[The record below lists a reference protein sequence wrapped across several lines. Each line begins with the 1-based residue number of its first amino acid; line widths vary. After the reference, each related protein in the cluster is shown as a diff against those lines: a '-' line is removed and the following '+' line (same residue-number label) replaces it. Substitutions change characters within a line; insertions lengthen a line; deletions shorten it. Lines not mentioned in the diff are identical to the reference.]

1 MIATTEFRLA
11 IANNDIEKARS
22 LVGDLIN
29 IPKADTESEYND
41 LYDLVNFAVKK
52 GRVEILEA
60 LVSGF
65 KHLSTNGRRLAK
77 YCLYT
82 SFHSGQMECAQSLQH
97 FFPSEVFFC
106 LPSATQNDHVHMLEH
121 FLPPFNPDSTDVT
134 RLLIVAWQYDSP
146 QCFDYLL
153 PQCTEVDTDEVAR
166 RFGARK
172 EGVEFT
178 AHVAARRQKLVL
190 LCEVAEDGRPR
201 NRKM

>member
-11 IANNDIEKARS
+11 VANNDIEKARS

-41 LYDLVNFAVKK
+41 LYDLVNFAVEQ
-52 GRVEILEA
+52 GRVEVLEA

-97 FFPSEVFFC
+97 FFPSDVFFC
-106 LPSATQNDHVHMLEH
+106 LPHATQNDHVHMLEH
-121 FLPPFNPDSTDVT
+121 FLPSFEPDATDVT
-134 RLLIVAWQYDSP
+134 RLLIVAWQHNSTR
-146 QCFDYLL
+146 CFDYLL
-153 PQCTEVDTDEVAR
+153 SQCTEVDTDEVAR
-166 RFGARK
+166 RLGPRK
-172 EGVEFT
+172 EEVEFT
-178 AHVAARRQKLVL
+178 THVAAQRQKRVL
-190 LCEVAEDGRPR
+190 LGEVTEQGSTR
-201 NRKM
+201 NRKI